1 MRVLV
6 LNGSPKGDKSNT
18 YRLTSA
24 FLDGLRQTQPV
35 EAETIEVG
43 KLHLLPCR
51 GCFACWSKTPGKCV
65 LQDDMA
71 GVIEKILAADVLIWS
86 FPLYYFSIPGQ
97 LKLLIDRQLPMSLPF
112 MTDTESG
119 GHPSRYDRSGQRQI
133 GLLIPKLD
141 NNFYARIA
149 SVLMEDAYQEDYT
162 VLMLS
167 YEYSSEKEKRGLV
180 NMVQNDTETI
190 VIVNGED
197 DENSIR
203 KLVASGVHVILA
215 DRRSTIPGT
224 SYIAYDN
231 HQVLLETI
239 GFLKQ
244 KGYQSIGFLSEPPN
258 ISNLSDRF
266 AAYQKGLS
274 QYGYPFRP
282 EHVFISDTFR
292 EDHFG
297 NGCQYM
303 EQLLRTHARHELPE
317 AFIVSSDLLAVGVM
331 KAIQE
336 AGYRI
341 PEDFAIVGFD
351 NLQIS
356 ACVQPPLTTVCQDRA
371 RLGHEIWEQA
381 KAWHEGRT
389 PQNVVLGQ
397 SLIIRD
403 SC

>member
-1 MRVLV
+1 MAIAHTEQENRRATMKDVA
-6 LNGSPKGDKSNT
+6 
-18 YRLTSA
+18 R
-24 FLDGLRQTQPV
+24 
-35 EAETIEVG
+35 
-43 KLHLLPCR
+43 C
-51 GCFACWSKTPGKCV
+51 
-65 LQDDMA
+65 A
-71 GVIEKILAADVLIWS
+71 GVTIGTVSHVINGTAPISEETTARVREAIRELNYVPNLAARHMRR
-86 FPLYYFSIPGQ
+86 
-97 LKLLIDRQLPMSLPF
+97 K
-112 MTDTESG
+112 EK
-119 GHPSRYDRSGQRQI
+119 RQI

-297 NGCQYM
+297 NGCRYM
-303 EQLLRTHARHELPE
+303 EHLLRTHARHELPE
-317 AFIVSSDLLAVGVM
+317 AFIVSSDQLA
-331 KAIQE
+331 
-336 AGYRI
+336 
-341 PEDFAIVGFD
+341 
-351 NLQIS
+351 
-356 ACVQPPLTTVCQDRA
+356 
-371 RLGHEIWEQA
+371 
-381 KAWHEGRT
+381 
-389 PQNVVLGQ
+389 
-397 SLIIRD
+397 
-403 SC
+403 

>member
-1 MRVLV
+1 MTTEHTGQENKRATMKDVA
-6 LNGSPKGDKSNT
+6 
-18 YRLTSA
+18 R
-24 FLDGLRQTQPV
+24 R
-35 EAETIEVG
+35 
-43 KLHLLPCR
+43 
-51 GCFACWSKTPGKCV
+51 
-65 LQDDMA
+65 A
-71 GVIEKILAADVLIWS
+71 GVTIGTVSHVINGTAPISEETTARVREAIRALNYVPNLAARHMRR
-86 FPLYYFSIPGQ
+86 
-97 LKLLIDRQLPMSLPF
+97 K
-112 MTDTESG
+112 EK
-119 GHPSRYDRSGQRQI
+119 RQI

-149 SVLMEDAYQEDYT
+149 SVLMEDADQEDYT
-162 VLMLS
+162 VLILS

-190 VIVNGED
+190 VIVNGEN
-197 DENSIR
+197 DESSIR
-203 KLVASGVHVILA
+203 RLVASGIHVILA
-215 DRRSTIPGT
+215 DRRSSIPGT

-239 GFLKQ
+239 AFLKQ
-244 KGYQSIGFLSEPPN
+244 KGYRSIGFLSEPLN

-266 AAYQKGLS
+266 QAYQEGLA

-297 NGCQYM
+297 NGFRYM
-303 EQLLRTHARHELPE
+303 EQLLRTHTRQELPE
-317 AFIVSSDLLAVGVM
+317 VFIASSDLLAIGVM
-331 KAIQE
+331 KAVQE

-371 RLGHEIWEQA
+371 QLGHEIWKQA
-381 KAWHEGRT
+381 RAWHEGRP

-397 SLIIRD
+397 TLVIRG

>member
-1 MRVLV
+1 MAIAH
-6 LNGSPKGDKSNT
+6 T
-18 YRLTSA
+18 EQEYRRATMKDVA
-24 FLDGLRQTQPV
+24 R
-35 EAETIEVG
+35 
-43 KLHLLPCR
+43 R
-51 GCFACWSKTPGKCV
+51 
-65 LQDDMA
+65 A
-71 GVIEKILAADVLIWS
+71 GVTIGTVSHVINGTAPISEETTARVREAIRELNYVPNLAARHMRR
-86 FPLYYFSIPGQ
+86 
-97 LKLLIDRQLPMSLPF
+97 K
-112 MTDTESG
+112 EK
-119 GHPSRYDRSGQRQI
+119 RQI

-297 NGCQYM
+297 NGCRYM

-341 PEDFAIVGFD
+341 PENFAIVGFD